1 MIPKILETPT
11 NMTVT
16 VLMDLEQFNSFIEML
31 FQQMMDDE
39 YNEGFRNAVM
49 DASRT
54 KDDQ

>member
-1 MIPKILETPT
+1 MIPRILDTPT

-39 YNEGFRNAVM
+39 YNEGFRNAVL
-49 DASRT
+49 DADHSH
-54 KDDQ
+54 QE